1 MTALTAD
8 LAGPLSLLNREFQAR
23 FLQSIKAGV
32 SGALTL
38 RTAVTPHR
46 VALNMICPREAKR
59 ASQRTINMTAIAA
72 DFENVFA
79 GCPPFARALEALS
92 AILAQHGR
100 SRMVQWA
107 RTADDDATRICAVL
121 FENTTLALA
130 LLRDLDR
137 AHRSGSP
144 KRVAR
149 VRRRLDRVLD
159 MIETRERIE

>member
-1 MTALTAD
+1 MIAITAD
-8 LAGPLSLLNREFQAR
+8 
-23 FLQSIKAGV
+23 
-32 SGALTL
+32 
-38 RTAVTPHR
+38 
-46 VALNMICPREAKR
+46 
-59 ASQRTINMTAIAA
+59 
-72 DFENVFA
+72 
-79 GCPPFARALEALS
+79 
-92 AILAQHGR
+92 LAQHGR

-144 KRVAR
+144 KRVAK

-159 MIETRERIE
+159 TIEAREH